1 MRYEVIEET
10 DDWVGPDDLAEQEE
24 PPRGRGWMI
33 AVPIV
38 GSAIAGGAYVL
49 AVPAAQAW
57 LMAAM
62 RALS

>member
-1 MRYEVIEET
+1 VVQVAEPA
-10 DDWVGPDDLAEQEE
+10 DDWLGPGDLAEQEE
-24 PPRGRGWMI
+24 PRPGRWWMI

-38 GSAIAGGAYVL
+38 GSVIAGGVYVL